1 MAVTWVCSSKE
12 GKHLIARTFYVIR
25 IFYCRKVVN
34 SLLQEHECVQDVFP
48 FNAKK
53 LCRSMVKQI
62 CHAYS
67 EYQSEVNTDLEV
79 EFSSTNPPF
88 AARVADAKRKRET

>member
-1 MAVTWVCSSKE
+1 
-12 GKHLIARTFYVIR
+12 
-25 IFYCRKVVN
+25 
-34 SLLQEHECVQDVFP
+34 
-48 FNAKK
+48 
-53 LCRSMVKQI
+53 MVKQI